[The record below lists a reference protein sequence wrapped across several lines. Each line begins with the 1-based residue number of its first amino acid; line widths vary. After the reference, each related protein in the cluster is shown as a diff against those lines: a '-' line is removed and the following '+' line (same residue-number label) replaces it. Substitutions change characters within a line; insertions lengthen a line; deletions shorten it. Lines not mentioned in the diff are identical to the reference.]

1 MTHLLLGVKVAGLSM
16 WDGGSTVYGGQ
27 DGFSQLVVVD
37 RFMMA
42 VAVRGINIGGGG
54 EVAGQH
60 RVFREWEED
69 QCVVTSMG
77 RGRR

>member
-1 MTHLLLGVKVAGLSM
+1 M

-54 EVAGQH
+54 EVEGQH